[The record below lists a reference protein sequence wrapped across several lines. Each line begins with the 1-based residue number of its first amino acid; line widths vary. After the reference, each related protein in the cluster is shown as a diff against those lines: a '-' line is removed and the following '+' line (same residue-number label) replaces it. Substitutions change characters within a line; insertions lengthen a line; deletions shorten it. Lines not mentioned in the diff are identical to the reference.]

1 MEMEHIN
8 ENTIRV
14 LIGNEDLADRGITF
28 LDLLG
33 NHKEVENF
41 FYSILEEVDI
51 EDEFQGSEAVTFQV
65 LPKSDGL
72 ELFISK
78 NASVEDVPNIGSFND
93 LSSDEASAMIRKQLE
108 ANYTDETKDLIDDSI
123 RSYVLELD
131 SFESMVQ
138 LANEIY
144 VKSMLANLYKYKD
157 KYFLQVMFFLDEVS
171 VTEIEN
177 EWSRLLEFGHQ
188 SSVTPEVLN
197 EYGSC
202 IMERNAIELTRYYF
216 H

>member
-14 LIGNEDLADRGITF
+14 LIGNEDLVDRGITF

-33 NHKEVENF
+33 NQKEVENF

-78 NASVEDVPNIGSFND
+78 NASLDDVSNFEGIND
-93 LSSDEASAMIRKQLE
+93 LNSEEVSNMIRKQIEGDFAEDTKEFADDTIKTYVFELG
-108 ANYTDETKDLIDDSI
+108 TFET
-123 RSYVLELD
+123 
-131 SFESMVQ
+131 MVQ
-138 LANEIY
+138 LSNEVYLQSVIT
-144 VKSMLANLYKYKD
+144 NLYTFKNNY
-157 KYFLQVMFFLDEVS
+157 YLQVIFLLDEKGKH
-171 VTEIEN
+171 EIEN
-177 EWSRLLEFGHQ
+177 EVAQLLEY
-188 SSVTPEVLN
+188 SNLSLITSETLV
-197 EYGSC
+197 EYGTC
-202 IMERNAIELTRYYF
+202 VMERNAMDVTRYYF
-216 H
+216 N